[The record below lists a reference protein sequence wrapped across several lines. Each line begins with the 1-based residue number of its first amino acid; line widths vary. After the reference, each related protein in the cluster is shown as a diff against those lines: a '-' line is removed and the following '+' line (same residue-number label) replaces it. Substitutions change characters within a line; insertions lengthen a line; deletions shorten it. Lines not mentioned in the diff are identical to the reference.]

1 MNVMFDGSMVNSY
14 PYYPNYSQGMYR
26 NDQPLL
32 DAIVEGIKKEASGIE
47 LYSRLAKAAPNATHQ
62 GNIVQALERK
72 KANYSQLTNL
82 YVNLTGVQPMFQNE
96 SINYRNYRDGLE
108 KAYENEGHCYHH
120 YQQSCLLTQNPQVQ
134 NVFLWALNNEHDNA
148 MRLSSLLQIKDYGDD
163 PFVIDIEKATKQNNT
178 FRTALWTGNHLQLT
192 LMSINVG
199 EEIGLENHPDL
210 DQFLRL
216 EQGQG
221 IVQMGDSKDNL
232 NFQQKV
238 EDDFAIIIPAGK
250 WHNLINTGNEPM
262 KLYSIY
268 APPQHPFG
276 TVHQTKADALAA
288 EEGEQ

>member
-32 DAIVEGIKKEASGIE
+32 DAIVEGVKREASGIE
-47 LYSRLAKAAPNATHQ
+47 LYSNLAQAAPNAIHQ

-82 YVNLTGVQPMFQNE
+82 YLSLTGVQPMFQNE

-108 KAYENEGHCYHH
+108 KAYETEAHCYNH

-134 NVFLWALNNEHDNA
+134 NVFLWALNNERDNA

-163 PFVIDIEKATKQNNT
+163 PFVIDIEKATKQNDT

-192 LMSINVG
+192 LMSIAVG
-199 EEIGLENHPDL
+199 EDIGLENHPDL

-276 TVHQTKADALAA
+276 TVHKTKADAIAA
-288 EEGEQ
+288 EEGE